1 MRLGQF
7 SLTQAL
13 STKLCG
19 RSDSELKVL
28 VVTQYYYPE
37 NFRVNDLVATLVSTG
52 HDVEVYTGLPN
63 YPGGRI
69 FGEWKLGFSGSNPR
83 IYRVPIIPR
92 RSAEKIQLVANYL
105 SFLLMGLF
113 GLLFFRSRDFDAVLS
128 LNYSPNSVSLLGY
141 IIGRLKGAN
150 HYVWVQDLWP
160 ESLIATGV
168 IKDGRLARMVNKA
181 MQWIY
186 RRSAHIFVQS
196 QEFIPALV
204 ALGLDASKVSYMPNW
219 AEDIFDQA
227 GQACMEGSC
236 GAVVNSYKEQGYFVF
251 CFAGNLG
258 IGQGLDVFVDVAMR
272 LRPRNIKIVL
282 VGDGRAKAA
291 LEQRT
296 HTQNLEETLIFL
308 GPRPLSEMP
317 SLFTAADAMLV
328 SLLPDPALNRTIPGK
343 VQSYMRAGTLIVGAV
358 EGEPA
363 RVLRE
368 AKQFVAA
375 PGDVEQLHKIMLQVA
390 GLTNMERVA
399 RKKEAKRYYNE
410 NFEREVVVD
419 KFVNTIWTGAQKI
432 EAD

>member
-1 MRLGQF
+1 M
-7 SLTQAL
+7 
-13 STKLCG
+13 
-19 RSDSELKVL
+19 KVL

-37 NFRVNDLVATLVSTG
+37 NFRVNDLVATLVSAG

-63 YPGGRI
+63 YPGCRI
-69 FGEWKLGFSGSNPR
+69 FGEWKLGFSGFNPR

-92 RSAEKIQLVANYL
+92 RSAEKFQLAVNYL

-113 GLLFFRSRDFDAVLS
+113 GLLFFRSRDFNAVVS
-128 LNYSPNSVSLLGY
+128 LNYSPNTVSLLGY
-141 IIGRLKGAN
+141 IIARLKGAD
-150 HYVWVQDLWP
+150 HFVWVQDLWP

-168 IKDGRLARMVNKA
+168 IKDGRLARVVNKA

-196 QEFIPALV
+196 QEFIPSLT
-204 ALGLDASKVSYMPNW
+204 ALGIDASRVSYMPNW

-227 GQACMEGSC
+227 DQAFKEGSS
-236 GAVVNSYKEQGYFVF
+236 GAIVNSYKEQGYFVF

-258 IGQGLDVFVDVAMR
+258 TGQGLDVFVDVAR
-272 LRPRNIKIVL
+272 LLSSRNIKIVL
-282 VGDGRAKAA
+282 VGDGRARAT

-296 HTQNLEETLIFL
+296 QTQNLGETLIFL

-317 SLFTAADAMLV
+317 SLFRAADAMLV

-375 PGDVEQLHKIMLQVA
+375 AGDAEQLEEIMLQVV
-390 GLTNMERVA
+390 GLSNIERVA
-399 RKKEAKRYYNE
+399 RKMDAKRYYNE
-410 NFEREVVVD
+410 NFEREVLVD
-419 KFVNTIWTGAQKI
+419 KFVNTILTRAQKI